1 MTNEQRQLE
10 SEAMEVLE
18 MLEDMV
24 EYVCKEHTISGEKV
38 YFLINE
44 LSRIKLNELPM
55 AAGTAAL
62 EMETGAAALLVNH
75 KRRPNEN
82 PPPGTQ
88 MRCPCPA
95 PASR

>member
-38 YFLINE
+38 YFMINE
-44 LSRIKLNELPM
+44 LSRIKLQQFPQDPE
-55 AAGTAAL
+55 
-62 EMETGAAALLVNH
+62 VN
-75 KRRPNEN
+75 
-82 PPPGTQ
+82 
-88 MRCPCPA
+88 
-95 PASR
+95 